1 MRADETPLSDRARA
15 LREAFDRSF
24 AEAPRLEQG
33 APEDII
39 AVRVAGSPYAI
50 RLAEISGLFADRPI
64 TPVPGP
70 VPELLGLA
78 GLRGLTVPVYDLGAL
93 LGLAR
98 ADKPRWLVLARGSA
112 PLGLAFERLERHL
125 RLPREA
131 IAPATPPRSAVR
143 EVARSEDGALPV
155 MHLPSILEAIR
166 KRVPQ
171 GSQ

>member
-1 MRADETPLSDRARA
+1 MNAGATPLSDRARA

-24 AEAPRLEQG
+24 ADAPRLAQVALEH
-33 APEDII
+33 II
-39 AVRVAGSPYAI
+39 AIRVAGSPYAV

-64 TPVPGP
+64 TPLPGP

-78 GLRGLTVPVYDLGAL
+78 GLRAMMVPVYDLGAL

-112 PLGLAFERLERHL
+112 PLGLAFERFERHL

-155 MHLPSILEAIR
+155 IHLPSILEAIR
-166 KRVPQ
+166 ERARHATP
-171 GSQ
+171 